1 MQNPISEQARAA
13 ALAQLDAAEAA
24 REDILVQHIANGV
37 VIDSRTVQI
46 DPEVVIAPGA
56 VILAGTILRGKT
68 VIGAG
73 CVIGPNTLIED
84 STVDEGTTVNASQI
98 YGSHIGPHNNIGPFT
113 HVRVNT
119 VTDYGVHLGAYV
131 ETKNSNFARGN
142 TVSHLTYI
150 GDSDVG
156 KYCNFGCGTVTCNY
170 DGKDKF
176 RTQIGDYC
184 FIGCNTNLVAP
195 VKVGDGA
202 YTAAGSTITKDVP
215 AQALGIARDRQTNL
229 EGWAAPKMEAYI
241 AKKQAEF
248 VVQQLL
254 SCSSAVEQAVD
265 AAAPSGS
272 EPGLAAVDTDGL
284 YAFLQAQ
291 LGDAM
296 TADCLNKIMANR
308 LPTRITAL
316 AGQSG
321 DKLVPS
327 DLTLKKR
334 AGAENCYDFSAALL
348 TATDSTAAAQVSGTI
363 TMVKEEGR
371 WKASAI
377 TLNL

>member
-1 MQNPISEQARAA
+1 MKSE
-13 ALAQLDAAEAA
+13 
-24 REDILVQHIANGV
+24 
-37 VIDSRTVQI
+37 S
-46 DPEVVIAPGA
+46 
-56 VILAGTILRGKT
+56 
-68 VIGAG
+68 
-73 CVIGPNTLIED
+73 
-84 STVDEGTTVNASQI
+84 
-98 YGSHIGPHNNIGPFT
+98 
-113 HVRVNT
+113 
-119 VTDYGVHLGAYV
+119 
-131 ETKNSNFARGN
+131 
-142 TVSHLTYI
+142 
-150 GDSDVG
+150 
-156 KYCNFGCGTVTCNY
+156 
-170 DGKDKF
+170 F
-176 RTQIGDYC
+176 R
-184 FIGCNTNLVAP
+184 
-195 VKVGDGA
+195 K
-202 YTAAGSTITKDVP
+202 
-215 AQALGIARDRQTNL
+215 QALSL
-229 EGWAAPKMEAYI
+229 VLFFAAVAAVFTLTRLRSDP

-265 AAAPSGS
+265 AAAPPAGS

-291 LGDAM
+291 LGDAT

-321 DKLVPS
+321 DKLVPA

-348 TATDSTAAAQVSGTI
+348 TAADSTAAAQVSGTI
-363 TMVKEEGR
+363 TMVKEDGR

>member
-1 MQNPISEQARAA
+1 MKSE
-13 ALAQLDAAEAA
+13 
-24 REDILVQHIANGV
+24 
-37 VIDSRTVQI
+37 S
-46 DPEVVIAPGA
+46 
-56 VILAGTILRGKT
+56 
-68 VIGAG
+68 
-73 CVIGPNTLIED
+73 
-84 STVDEGTTVNASQI
+84 
-98 YGSHIGPHNNIGPFT
+98 
-113 HVRVNT
+113 
-119 VTDYGVHLGAYV
+119 
-131 ETKNSNFARGN
+131 
-142 TVSHLTYI
+142 
-150 GDSDVG
+150 
-156 KYCNFGCGTVTCNY
+156 
-170 DGKDKF
+170 F
-176 RTQIGDYC
+176 R
-184 FIGCNTNLVAP
+184 
-195 VKVGDGA
+195 K
-202 YTAAGSTITKDVP
+202 
-215 AQALGIARDRQTNL
+215 QALSL
-229 EGWAAPKMEAYI
+229 VLFFAAVAAVFTLTRLRSDP

-265 AAAPSGS
+265 AAAPPAGS

-296 TADCLNKIMANR
+296 TADCLNKVMANR

-321 DKLVPS
+321 GKLVPA

-348 TATDSTAAAQVSGTI
+348 TAADSTAAAQVSGTI
-363 TMVKEEGR
+363 TMVKEDGR

>member
-1 MQNPISEQARAA
+1 MKSE
-13 ALAQLDAAEAA
+13 
-24 REDILVQHIANGV
+24 
-37 VIDSRTVQI
+37 S
-46 DPEVVIAPGA
+46 
-56 VILAGTILRGKT
+56 
-68 VIGAG
+68 
-73 CVIGPNTLIED
+73 
-84 STVDEGTTVNASQI
+84 
-98 YGSHIGPHNNIGPFT
+98 
-113 HVRVNT
+113 
-119 VTDYGVHLGAYV
+119 
-131 ETKNSNFARGN
+131 
-142 TVSHLTYI
+142 
-150 GDSDVG
+150 
-156 KYCNFGCGTVTCNY
+156 
-170 DGKDKF
+170 F
-176 RTQIGDYC
+176 R
-184 FIGCNTNLVAP
+184 
-195 VKVGDGA
+195 K
-202 YTAAGSTITKDVP
+202 
-215 AQALGIARDRQTNL
+215 QALCL
-229 EGWAAPKMEAYI
+229 VLFFAAVAAVFALTRLRSDP

-254 SCSSAVEQAVD
+254 SCSSAVD

>member
-1 MQNPISEQARAA
+1 MKSE
-13 ALAQLDAAEAA
+13 
-24 REDILVQHIANGV
+24 
-37 VIDSRTVQI
+37 S
-46 DPEVVIAPGA
+46 
-56 VILAGTILRGKT
+56 
-68 VIGAG
+68 
-73 CVIGPNTLIED
+73 
-84 STVDEGTTVNASQI
+84 
-98 YGSHIGPHNNIGPFT
+98 
-113 HVRVNT
+113 
-119 VTDYGVHLGAYV
+119 
-131 ETKNSNFARGN
+131 
-142 TVSHLTYI
+142 
-150 GDSDVG
+150 
-156 KYCNFGCGTVTCNY
+156 
-170 DGKDKF
+170 F
-176 RTQIGDYC
+176 R
-184 FIGCNTNLVAP
+184 
-195 VKVGDGA
+195 K
-202 YTAAGSTITKDVP
+202 
-215 AQALGIARDRQTNL
+215 QALSLIL
-229 EGWAAPKMEAYI
+229 FFAAVAAVFALTRLRSDP

-265 AAAPSGS
+265 AAAPPAGS

-321 DKLVPS
+321 DKLVPA

-348 TATDSTAAAQVSGTI
+348 TAADSTAAAQVSGTI
-363 TMVKEEGR
+363 TMVKEDGR
-371 WKASAI
+371 WKAAAI

>member
-1 MQNPISEQARAA
+1 MKSE
-13 ALAQLDAAEAA
+13 
-24 REDILVQHIANGV
+24 
-37 VIDSRTVQI
+37 S
-46 DPEVVIAPGA
+46 
-56 VILAGTILRGKT
+56 
-68 VIGAG
+68 
-73 CVIGPNTLIED
+73 
-84 STVDEGTTVNASQI
+84 
-98 YGSHIGPHNNIGPFT
+98 
-113 HVRVNT
+113 
-119 VTDYGVHLGAYV
+119 
-131 ETKNSNFARGN
+131 
-142 TVSHLTYI
+142 
-150 GDSDVG
+150 
-156 KYCNFGCGTVTCNY
+156 
-170 DGKDKF
+170 F
-176 RTQIGDYC
+176 R
-184 FIGCNTNLVAP
+184 
-195 VKVGDGA
+195 K
-202 YTAAGSTITKDVP
+202 
-215 AQALGIARDRQTNL
+215 QALSL
-229 EGWAAPKMEAYI
+229 VLFFAAVAAVFALTRLRSDP

-265 AAAPSGS
+265 AAAPAGS
-272 EPGLAAVDTDGL
+272 EPGLAAADTDGL

-291 LGDAM
+291 LGDTM

-321 DKLVPS
+321 GKLVPS

-363 TMVKEEGR
+363 TMVKEDGR

>member
-1 MQNPISEQARAA
+1 MKSE
-13 ALAQLDAAEAA
+13 
-24 REDILVQHIANGV
+24 
-37 VIDSRTVQI
+37 S
-46 DPEVVIAPGA
+46 
-56 VILAGTILRGKT
+56 
-68 VIGAG
+68 
-73 CVIGPNTLIED
+73 
-84 STVDEGTTVNASQI
+84 
-98 YGSHIGPHNNIGPFT
+98 
-113 HVRVNT
+113 
-119 VTDYGVHLGAYV
+119 
-131 ETKNSNFARGN
+131 
-142 TVSHLTYI
+142 
-150 GDSDVG
+150 
-156 KYCNFGCGTVTCNY
+156 
-170 DGKDKF
+170 F
-176 RTQIGDYC
+176 R
-184 FIGCNTNLVAP
+184 
-195 VKVGDGA
+195 K
-202 YTAAGSTITKDVP
+202 
-215 AQALGIARDRQTNL
+215 QALSL
-229 EGWAAPKMEAYI
+229 VLFFAAVAAVFTLTRLRSDP

-265 AAAPSGS
+265 AAAPPAGS

-296 TADCLNKIMANR
+296 TADCLNKVMANR

-321 DKLVPS
+321 GKLTPA

-363 TMVKEEGR
+363 TMVKEDGR
-371 WKASAI
+371 WKASAL

>member
-1 MQNPISEQARAA
+1 MKSE
-13 ALAQLDAAEAA
+13 
-24 REDILVQHIANGV
+24 
-37 VIDSRTVQI
+37 S
-46 DPEVVIAPGA
+46 
-56 VILAGTILRGKT
+56 
-68 VIGAG
+68 
-73 CVIGPNTLIED
+73 
-84 STVDEGTTVNASQI
+84 
-98 YGSHIGPHNNIGPFT
+98 
-113 HVRVNT
+113 
-119 VTDYGVHLGAYV
+119 
-131 ETKNSNFARGN
+131 
-142 TVSHLTYI
+142 
-150 GDSDVG
+150 
-156 KYCNFGCGTVTCNY
+156 
-170 DGKDKF
+170 F
-176 RTQIGDYC
+176 R
-184 FIGCNTNLVAP
+184 
-195 VKVGDGA
+195 K
-202 YTAAGSTITKDVP
+202 
-215 AQALGIARDRQTNL
+215 QALSL
-229 EGWAAPKMEAYI
+229 VLFFAAVAAVFALTRLRSDP

-265 AAAPSGS
+265 AAAPTSGS

-296 TADCLNKIMANR
+296 TADCLNKVMANR

-321 DKLVPS
+321 DKLTPA

>member
-1 MQNPISEQARAA
+1 MKSE
-13 ALAQLDAAEAA
+13 
-24 REDILVQHIANGV
+24 
-37 VIDSRTVQI
+37 S
-46 DPEVVIAPGA
+46 
-56 VILAGTILRGKT
+56 
-68 VIGAG
+68 
-73 CVIGPNTLIED
+73 
-84 STVDEGTTVNASQI
+84 
-98 YGSHIGPHNNIGPFT
+98 
-113 HVRVNT
+113 
-119 VTDYGVHLGAYV
+119 
-131 ETKNSNFARGN
+131 
-142 TVSHLTYI
+142 
-150 GDSDVG
+150 
-156 KYCNFGCGTVTCNY
+156 
-170 DGKDKF
+170 F
-176 RTQIGDYC
+176 R
-184 FIGCNTNLVAP
+184 
-195 VKVGDGA
+195 K
-202 YTAAGSTITKDVP
+202 
-215 AQALGIARDRQTNL
+215 QALSL
-229 EGWAAPKMEAYI
+229 VLFFAAVAAVFALTRLRSDP

-265 AAAPSGS
+265 AAAPTSGS

-296 TADCLNKIMANR
+296 TADCLNKVMANR

-321 DKLVPS
+321 DKLVPA

-348 TATDSTAAAQVSGTI
+348 TAADSTAAAQVSGTI
-363 TMVKEEGR
+363 TMVKEDGR

>member
-1 MQNPISEQARAA
+1 MKSE
-13 ALAQLDAAEAA
+13 
-24 REDILVQHIANGV
+24 
-37 VIDSRTVQI
+37 S
-46 DPEVVIAPGA
+46 
-56 VILAGTILRGKT
+56 
-68 VIGAG
+68 
-73 CVIGPNTLIED
+73 
-84 STVDEGTTVNASQI
+84 
-98 YGSHIGPHNNIGPFT
+98 
-113 HVRVNT
+113 
-119 VTDYGVHLGAYV
+119 
-131 ETKNSNFARGN
+131 
-142 TVSHLTYI
+142 
-150 GDSDVG
+150 
-156 KYCNFGCGTVTCNY
+156 
-170 DGKDKF
+170 F
-176 RTQIGDYC
+176 R
-184 FIGCNTNLVAP
+184 
-195 VKVGDGA
+195 K
-202 YTAAGSTITKDVP
+202 
-215 AQALGIARDRQTNL
+215 QALSL
-229 EGWAAPKMEAYI
+229 VLFFAAVAAVFVLTRLRSDP

-265 AAAPSGS
+265 AATSTSGS
-272 EPGLAAVDTDGL
+272 EPGLVAVDTDGL

-296 TADCLNKIMANR
+296 TADCLNKVMANR

-321 DKLVPS
+321 DKLVPA

-363 TMVKEEGR
+363 TMVKEDGR